1 MAFNWLII
9 CMVLSHSLLLAGAE
23 DYVTVKTAYGPVKG
37 LITTSKDVKIAEFLG
52 IPYAKPPIGS
62 KRFSRPEGIDPWQ
75 ETYNATEF
83 KSSCFPSQEFVST
96 PKSEDC
102 LYLNIWAP
110 RHGTSRLVRPVLV
123 FIHGGGFM
131 DGTGRN
137 TNLLRFSALTNAVV
151 VSMNYRLNLFGNMG
165 LLDQQLAL
173 EWVKKSIDAFGGDS
187 NDITIFGISA
197 GGASV
202 GYQLLSPKSHN
213 LFKRAIMQSG
223 SPTDTWA
230 FDSKVSA
237 ITKAKDL
244 ADLVKCNSSDAT
256 ENPKRL
262 IKCLQKVP
270 AKLLASKNVHVKIIK
285 TASVAL
291 VRPVLVYIHGG
302 GFMDGTGRNTS
313 LLTFSALTNAV
324 VVSMNYRLNLFGFL
338 NLYVDE
344 SPGNMGLLDQQLALE
359 WIKKSIDALN
369 YLDKGSS
376 REPEIIVGTDRN
388 DGGSFVQGSFPEYF
402 KHGFPTGPQVVN
414 ITKRMY
420 PELSEKQLTKV
431 LKKYFKNL
439 DDPLLRKNNTIE
451 AGFMIGDAGF
461 LCPSLYFAESMTNFG
476 GKAHYYLFDH
486 KKIGSTSWVDVPH
499 VAEILYIF
507 GTVLDS
513 ASYTESEKELS
524 KLMTS
529 KWLEFAKNGFVKSKT
544 FTWPVYSEVNRNYY
558 KIDIGKQQIKEND
571 LLVQTSYGS
580 VKGELT
586 TTRNV
591 ASFLGIPYAKPPI
604 GDKRFARPEAIEPWQ
619 GILDTT
625 KYKPDCFQMHKPNDH
640 QVSEDCLYLNIWS
653 PRNGTSRLRQV
664 FVYIHGGGF
673 HDGSAQI
680 PGLIFSSLSDTV
692 VVSINYRLNVFG
704 FLNLYIDEV
713 PGNMGLLDQQL
724 ALKWVKMNIEK
735 FGGNSRDVTI
745 IGLSAG
751 GASVGYHLLSPKS
764 EDLFKR
770 AAMHSG
776 SPIDTWAFDSKVST
790 TAKAMQLADLVK
802 CNRSDVILNPGRL
815 KTCLQEIPANIL
827 NDTNIKVKLLQP
839 WTSSFIPTV
848 DGYFISQTPY
858 ELISQGKFQKTEVI
872 IGTDK
877 NDGASCLPIYFPE
890 YFKTGFPTIQQIVEL
905 TKRMYSELSDA
916 QLAAVILRYFGNL
929 NPYHTRY
936 AAIEAGY
943 MISDTGFLCPSL
955 YFAQSITKFG
965 GKAFYYQFSHRK
977 SGSTDWIG
985 VPHGADM
992 AYVLGVVQEYTGF
1005 TQDEKA
1011 LSRRMMS
1018 QWINFAKTGDP
1029 SFGGFKWP
1037 VYSKHNRTYY
1047 KIYTDRPDTG
1057 IGPRT
1062 EFCDFW
1068 NHLNEIIIPVLK
1080 YVNILFCLLL
1090 QIITVPKEPLK
1101 MAPPTT
1107 NHQPPTT
1114 NHQPPTITKPVS
1126 SATVIFDTTLFV
1138 NRRNR
1143 FGDGWWLVVV
1153 VGGAIYLKEFLLF
1166 DLLINVD
1173 RQKCLIFFDK

>member
-1 MAFNWLII
+1 M
-9 CMVLSHSLLLAGAE
+9 
-23 DYVTVKTAYGPVKG
+23 
-37 LITTSKDVKIAEFLG
+37 
-52 IPYAKPPIGS
+52 
-62 KRFSRPEGIDPWQ
+62 Q
-75 ETYNATEF
+75 
-83 KSSCFPSQEFVST
+83 
-96 PKSEDC
+96 
-102 LYLNIWAP
+102 
-110 RHGTSRLVRPVLV
+110 
-123 FIHGGGFM
+123 
-131 DGTGRN
+131 
-137 TNLLRFSALTNAVV
+137 VV
-151 VSMNYRLNLFGNMG
+151 VSMNYRLNLFGFLNLYVDESPGNMG

-285 TASVAL
+285 TASVAFVPTL
-291 VRPVLVYIHGG
+291 DNFFITDTPAELLRQGKFKKTEIIVGTDRNDGG
-302 GFMDGTGRNTS
+302 IFYDPSLRKNNTIEAGFMMGDT
-313 LLTFSALTNAV
+313 
-324 VVSMNYRLNLFGFL
+324 GFL
-338 NLYVDE
+338 CSSLYFAESMTKFGGKAHYYLFDHKKIGSTSWVDV
-344 SPGNMGLLDQQLALE
+344 PH
-359 WIKKSIDALN
+359 N

-1080 YVNILFCLLL
+1080 IPPIDLTCVHLTSFRSVCIQMLSALFQEYTSYQLR
-1090 QIITVPKEPLK
+1090 VE
-1101 MAPPTT
+1101 
-1107 NHQPPTT
+1107 HQPKT
-1114 NHQPPTITKPVS
+1114 
-1126 SATVIFDTTLFV
+1126 
-1138 NRRNR
+1138 
-1143 FGDGWWLVVV
+1143 
-1153 VGGAIYLKEFLLF
+1153 
-1166 DLLINVD
+1166 
-1173 RQKCLIFFDK
+1173 

>member
-1 MAFNWLII
+1 M
-9 CMVLSHSLLLAGAE
+9 
-23 DYVTVKTAYGPVKG
+23 
-37 LITTSKDVKIAEFLG
+37 
-52 IPYAKPPIGS
+52 
-62 KRFSRPEGIDPWQ
+62 Q
-75 ETYNATEF
+75 
-83 KSSCFPSQEFVST
+83 
-96 PKSEDC
+96 
-102 LYLNIWAP
+102 
-110 RHGTSRLVRPVLV
+110 
-123 FIHGGGFM
+123 
-131 DGTGRN
+131 
-137 TNLLRFSALTNAVV
+137 VV
-151 VSMNYRLNLFGNMG
+151 VSMNYRLNLFGFLNLYVDESPGNMG

-285 TASVAL
+285 TASVAFVPTL
-291 VRPVLVYIHGG
+291 DNFFITDTPAELLRQGKFKKTEIIVGTDRNDGG
-302 GFMDGTGRNTS
+302 IFYDPSLRKNNTIEAGFMMGDT
-313 LLTFSALTNAV
+313 
-324 VVSMNYRLNLFGFL
+324 GFL
-338 NLYVDE
+338 CSSLYFAESMTKFGGKAHYYLFDHKKIGSTSWVDV
-344 SPGNMGLLDQQLALE
+344 PH
-359 WIKKSIDALN
+359 N

-1166 DLLINVD
+1166 DLIPPIDLTCVHLTSFRSVCIQMLSALFQEYTSYQLRVEH
-1173 RQKCLIFFDK
+1173 QPKT